1 MERVEKKNNQTSN
14 KLTEDKGSINVK
26 VLSMKNGLVEYDDVQ
41 FIRILSEKYNLIIL
55 KDYLPVIGEIRG
67 DIEIERLQETIKLQ
81 NIVGYYIHK
90 HNQFNL
96 FLRDEWK
103 STNLNFNVNN
113 KKLKWSSFLKDKS

>member
-1 MERVEKKNNQTSN
+1 MERVEKKRNQESN
-14 KLTEDKGSINVK
+14 KLTEDQGSIVVK
-26 VLSMKNGLVEYDDVQ
+26 VLSMKNGLEEYDDVQ

-55 KDYLPVIGEIRG
+55 KDYLPVIGEIKG

-81 NIVGYYIHK
+81 KIVGYYIHK

-103 STNLNFNVNN
+103 STNLNI
-113 KKLKWSSFLKDKS
+113 

>member
-1 MERVEKKNNQTSN
+1 MEKVEKKNQLNNSN
-14 KLTEDKGSINVK
+14 NSKLTEDQGSIIVK

-41 FIRILSEKYNLIIL
+41 FIRILSKKYNLIIL

-67 DIEIERLQETIKLQ
+67 DIEIERLKETIKLQ

-96 FLRDEWK
+96 FLRDE
-103 STNLNFNVNN
+103 
-113 KKLKWSSFLKDKS
+113 